1 MKRMPRTDPGSVARF
16 LVWLALSA
24 SLLGYMRWGSEITAV
39 TSFYF
44 IRRSVPE
51 IWNAFYRGLPEIGN
65 ARALDA
71 MYWGSIVVAVAGV
84 LVLLWLALEPETKSD
99 EPEAASQ

>member
-1 MKRMPRTDPGSVARF
+1 MKWTPPRDRAFVARL

-24 SLLGYMRWGSEITAV
+24 SLLGYVRWGTELTSV

-51 IWNAFYRGLPEIGN
+51 IWGYFHKGLPEIGN
-65 ARALDA
+65 SGALDA
-71 MYWGSIVVAVAGV
+71 VYWASIGTVLIGV
-84 LVLLWLALEPETKSD
+84 LAMLWLALEPEPVET
-99 EPEAASQ
+99 EPEVIDI

>member
-1 MKRMPRTDPGSVARF
+1 MKRMPTTDRGFVARL

-24 SLLGYMRWGSEITAV
+24 SLLGYMRWGTELTSV

-51 IWNAFYRGLPEIGN
+51 IWNAFYQGLPDIGN

-71 MYWGSIVVAVAGV
+71 MYWGSIVVVVSGV
-84 LVLLWLALEPETKSD
+84 LVLLWLALEPEPEPD